1 MTAATTFRT
10 LREAEQVV
18 GQAVRANKTAIKEWA
33 KLAGPG
39 QTKAFTFDAGRIIGQ
54 GIVRGSSLCR
64 RSSMSDYP
72 QLETLMGGW
81 FHQDF
86 DINGDT
92 LDEIIAAYRGV
103 TPVDQQRSLATEIER
118 FLNEPGDVDYEFQR
132 RFKPDVSPTGFAPT
146 TRQFLTTIAS
156 LLDGA

>member
-1 MTAATTFRT
+1 
-10 LREAEQVV
+10 
-18 GQAVRANKTAIKEWA
+18 
-33 KLAGPG
+33 
-39 QTKAFTFDAGRIIGQ
+39 
-54 GIVRGSSLCR
+54 
-64 RSSMSDYP
+64 MSDYP
-72 QLETLMGGW
+72 QLETLIGGW

-103 TPVDQQRSLATEIER
+103 TPVDQQRSLAIEIER

-132 RFKPDVSPTGFAPT
+132 RFTPDVSPTGFAPT

-156 LLDGA
+156 LLDGS

>member
-1 MTAATTFRT
+1 
-10 LREAEQVV
+10 
-18 GQAVRANKTAIKEWA
+18 
-33 KLAGPG
+33 
-39 QTKAFTFDAGRIIGQ
+39 
-54 GIVRGSSLCR
+54 
-64 RSSMSDYP
+64 MSDYP
-72 QLETLMGGW
+72 QLEILMGGW

-103 TPVDQQRSLATEIER
+103 TPFDQQRSLATEIER

-146 TRQFLTTIAS
+146 TRRVLTTIAS
-156 LLDGA
+156 LLDGS

>member
-1 MTAATTFRT
+1 
-10 LREAEQVV
+10 
-18 GQAVRANKTAIKEWA
+18 
-33 KLAGPG
+33 
-39 QTKAFTFDAGRIIGQ
+39 
-54 GIVRGSSLCR
+54 
-64 RSSMSDYP
+64 MSDYP

-92 LDEIIAAYRGV
+92 LEEIIAAYRGV

-118 FLNEPGDVDYEFQR
+118 FLSQAGDVDSEFQR

-146 TRQFLTTIAS
+146 IRLFLTSIAS
-156 LLDGA
+156 LLDGRS

>member
-1 MTAATTFRT
+1 
-10 LREAEQVV
+10 
-18 GQAVRANKTAIKEWA
+18 
-33 KLAGPG
+33 
-39 QTKAFTFDAGRIIGQ
+39 
-54 GIVRGSSLCR
+54 
-64 RSSMSDYP
+64 MSDYP
-72 QLETLMGGW
+72 QLETLLGGW

-103 TPVDQQRSLATEIER
+103 TPVDQQRSLAAEIER
-118 FLNEPGDVDYEFQR
+118 FLKEAGDVDSEFQR

-146 TRQFLTTIAS
+146 TRQFLTTITS